1 MKKASQMTRDELIH
15 FIHSSGCPM
24 LKKLHLVGMTK
35 EHIIEYLKRADCPK
49 IKNIL

>member
-1 MKKASQMTRDELIH
+1 MKKAIQMTRDELIN

-49 IKNIL
+49 IKKIL

>member
-35 EHIIEYLKRADCPK
+35 EHIIEYLKRADCK
-49 IKNIL
+49 VVKSIL